1 MESGIEVIRQELDA
15 SGEEDEYYDKIFAM
29 YQSHYT
35 QLDRAERR
43 SKTVLPPET
52 PSSAL
57 SSRNVLSETPSMTT
71 TSSTSMSKQPSMVS
85 ASLSNVAPPSPS
97 FDPVPSSS
105 NSKRASF
112 NLHSDTSPSPPRP
125 SKRGFCIISDSITP
139 SSHSQPSL
147 SSLSSFS
154 HPSPT
159 SPSHPI
165 STTRTPPQPDISSSS
180 SRAIQLQQGTP
191 SSSSSSIQIRQEKQ
205 QKKKKRIIQQDN
217 QVQQENSNQQQDDM
231 INPDVVP
238 QGIMQLIQDTHKN
251 MRRMMKINKQRE
263 KRKLYVEKRK
273 LALCRARELELQAKL
288 VHTLIESGFSKEE
301 ISRVINK

>member
-43 SKTVLPPET
+43 LKTTPPPET
-52 PSSAL
+52 PSSTL
-57 SSRNVLSETPSMTT
+57 SSRNTLFETPSMTP
-71 TSSTSMSKQPSMVS
+71 TSSTSMSKQPSVVS
-85 ASLSNVAPPSPS
+85 ASLPNVAPPSPS
-97 FDPVPSSS
+97 FEPVPSSS

-139 SSHSQPSL
+139 SLHSQPS
-147 SSLSSFS
+147 SSSSSFS

-159 SPSHPI
+159 SSSRPI
-165 STTRTPPQPDISSSS
+165 SATRNPPQPDISSSS
-180 SRAIQLQQGTP
+180 SRSIQLQDIP
-191 SSSSSSIQIRQEKQ
+191 PSSSSSIQTRQEEQ
-205 QKKKKRIIQQDN
+205 QKKKKRIIQHDN
-217 QVQQENSNQQQDDM
+217 QVQQENSNQQQGDM

-238 QGIMQLIQDTHKN
+238 QGIIQLIQDTHKN
-251 MRRMMKINKQRE
+251 MRRMMEINKQRE

-273 LALCRARELELQAKL
+273 LALSRARELELQTKL

-301 ISRVINK
+301 ISRVLNM

>member
-43 SKTVLPPET
+43 SKTTLPPET
-52 PSSAL
+52 PSSTL
-57 SSRNVLSETPSMTT
+57 SPRDILSETPSMTT

-125 SKRGFCIISDSITP
+125 SKRGFCIISDSIIP
-139 SSHSQPSL
+139 SSHSQPS
-147 SSLSSFS
+147 SSSSFS

-159 SPSHPI
+159 SSSHPI
-165 STTRTPPQPDISSSS
+165 STTRTPPQPDISSIS
-180 SRAIQLQQGTP
+180 SRSIQLQQGIP
-191 SSSSSSIQIRQEKQ
+191 SSSLSSIQIRQEEQ
-205 QKKKKRIIQQDN
+205 QRKKKRIIQQDN
-217 QVQQENSNQQQDDM
+217 QVQQENSNQQQDGM

-273 LALCRARELELQAKL
+273 LALSRARELELQAKL